1 MDRCAVVLLNVLD
14 SKLYVKMIRGSQ
26 QLLKSLSVTV
36 TSSLRRPMSSSPSKL
51 EGKVAVV
58 TASTDG
64 IGYAIAERL
73 GMDGAKVMTMRVRL
87 LSCQIV

>member
-1 MDRCAVVLLNVLD
+1 MKMILGSHQLLNRL
-14 SKLYVKMIRGSQ
+14 RGSAT
-26 QLLKSLSVTV
+26 KAI
-36 TSSLRRPMSSSPSKL
+36 RRHMSSSPSKL

-73 GMDGAKVMTMRVRL
+73 GMDGAKVIPNYK
-87 LSCQIV
+87 SGCFIVNE